1 MSESL
6 DLSID
11 LEKAF
16 LPSWAQK
23 PADTSRYANYEG
35 RDESRSDDRGR
46 SGGRGGGGF
55 GGRQGGGGR
64 PGGSGFGGPRPGGPG
79 GPRPGGPGGGGP
91 RPGGPGGAGRGD
103 FRGPPRGSRP
113 GGPGGPAAGGEVAG
127 LTWDP
132 SRGGQG
138 GDRRGPRRDAPPEPL
153 VPIELEM
160 RPDPAGVISLARQIK
175 LSGRSY
181 PLLEVASLVMQKPDR
196 YEVTFSLQRDKD
208 GNPIQRLWVCSLD
221 DSVWLS
227 ESEASRHT
235 LKAHFDTFY
244 QTDRQPCDP
253 PKGTWTLVGMFD
265 DILLGP
271 PNYHG
276 YQEKLREV
284 HAQRAPRLPFDLFKS
299 KVRIVKDEAS
309 VKAWLESQSSRLQ
322 YTALNV
328 PEATTLMSVAEVE
341 AHFMRTHA
349 ANLIKEVDHYA
360 LRRGE
365 GAPRLPEP
373 LQRLLRV
380 SLERERKFPIR
391 TMTALSGAFAQ
402 AGLQFYK
409 RDKTVVQVCV
419 ARPRYLDLETISVS
433 VGVKRI
439 IDFIESHPGSTRKRL
454 LETLAP
460 AQAPAVLPAVPVS
473 EPLPATASAPVVADV
488 APVAPTTEIP
498 ATEAPA
504 SEVAGDQTTA
514 VVAPTPAAPPVET
527 VSTPTGPSH
536 AQQSV
541 LNDLHWL
548 IHQGHVI
555 EFANGVLE
563 TAKKPLTRPE
573 PPPQPPKA
581 PREPRQPRGPRKPGA
596 PGVSVADNVGL
607 LPQPAAVPT
616 LLG

>member
-1 MSESL
+1 M
-6 DLSID
+6 
-11 LEKAF
+11 
-16 LPSWAQK
+16 
-23 PADTSRYANYEG
+23 
-35 RDESRSDDRGR
+35 
-46 SGGRGGGGF
+46 
-55 GGRQGGGGR
+55 
-64 PGGSGFGGPRPGGPG
+64 
-79 GPRPGGPGGGGP
+79 
-91 RPGGPGGAGRGD
+91 
-103 FRGPPRGSRP
+103 
-113 GGPGGPAAGGEVAG
+113 
-127 LTWDP
+127 TWDP

-196 YEVTFSLQRDKD
+196 YEVTFSVQRDKD
-208 GNPIQRLWVCSLD
+208 GNAIQRLWVCSLD

-227 ESEASRHT
+227 EAEASRHT

-265 DILLGP
+265 EILLGP

-284 HAQRAPRLPFDLFKS
+284 HAQRAARLPFDLFKS
-299 KVRIVKDEAS
+299 KVRIVKDESS

-328 PEATTLMSVAEVE
+328 PEATTLMSMAEVE

-433 VGVKRI
+433 AGVKRI

-460 AQAPAVLPAVPVS
+460 AQAPSPTPVPPVS
-473 EPLPATASAPVVADV
+473 EPAGTPAETAPVTSTVE
-488 APVAPTTEIP
+488 APVSGEPSAAASGEQ
-498 ATEAPA
+498 APA
-504 SEVAGDQTTA
+504 PAEA
-514 VVAPTPAAPPVET
+514 VPVAPPVET
-527 VSTPTGPSH
+527 VATPTGPSH
-536 AQQSV
+536 AQQAV

-573 PPPQPPKA
+573 PPPQAPKV

-607 LPQPAAVPT
+607 LPQPAALPS

>member
-1 MSESL
+1 M
-6 DLSID
+6 
-11 LEKAF
+11 
-16 LPSWAQK
+16 
-23 PADTSRYANYEG
+23 
-35 RDESRSDDRGR
+35 
-46 SGGRGGGGF
+46 
-55 GGRQGGGGR
+55 
-64 PGGSGFGGPRPGGPG
+64 
-79 GPRPGGPGGGGP
+79 
-91 RPGGPGGAGRGD
+91 
-103 FRGPPRGSRP
+103 
-113 GGPGGPAAGGEVAG
+113 
-127 LTWDP
+127 TWDP

-153 VPIELEM
+153 VPLELEM

-221 DSVWLS
+221 ESVWLS

-284 HAQRAPRLPFDLFKS
+284 HAQRAPRLPFDIFKS

-328 PEATTLMSVAEVE
+328 PEATTLMSMAEVE

-373 LQRLLRV
+373 MQRLLRV

-419 ARPRYLDLETISVS
+419 ARPRYLDLESISVS
-433 VGVKRI
+433 VGVKKI

-454 LETLAP
+454 IETLAP
-460 AQAPAVLPAVPVS
+460 TQVLPPPTV
-473 EPLPATASAPVVADV
+473 APVVPEVEHAPTPVAADV
-488 APVAPTTEIP
+488 VPVAPTTEVPVAEAAVPP
-498 ATEAPA
+498 AEVSGEQHPPVAAATA
-504 SEVAGDQTTA
+504 S
-514 VVAPTPAAPPVET
+514 APPVELL
-527 VSTPTGPSH
+527 SAPTGPSH
-536 AQQSV
+536 AQQAV

-573 PPPQPPKA
+573 PAPQPPKQ
-581 PREPRQPRGPRKPGA
+581 PREPRQPRQPLGPRKPGA
-596 PGVSVADNVGL
+596 PGASVTDNIGL
-607 LPQPAAVPT
+607 LPQPAAIPP